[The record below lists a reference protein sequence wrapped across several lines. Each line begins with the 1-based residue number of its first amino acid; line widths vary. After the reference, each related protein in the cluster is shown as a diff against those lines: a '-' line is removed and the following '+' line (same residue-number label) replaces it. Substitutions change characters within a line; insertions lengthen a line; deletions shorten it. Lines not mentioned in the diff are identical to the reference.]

1 VQTDDD
7 IFSENTTF
15 QQANRFYTS
24 KEEELRV
31 VIDEL
36 ERDLRS
42 ADPSRE
48 QAAREKL
55 VTEICPELGSL
66 REYVVLNYTAVV
78 KAVKKSNKNL
88 GQNIHAV
95 QLLAG
100 EPIFCSLG
108 LAKLVTRA
116 EMLTMHAAPES
127 ERKIDDFCCPI
138 CDEVLSNPVILPCKH
153 RFCFKC
159 IAAAT
164 FDDSSL
170 TASLA
175 ESTTFMES
183 AMRQVADPTTRAA
196 ESSLHSANNIRPP
209 VRGRGSKCTLVR
221 GACPVCKKPH
231 INDESGLRVDPKL
244 DDFIRTH
251 FFDKN
256 SDRAPGA
263 FPAPDSTAN
272 SDSVPS
278 TDKLSPLEND
288 SSSNPRRNIPKALI
302 IVVAGCRSDT
312 MLAAHTPLLSSFVKG
327 RGCFSFH
334 MQHTSNSCGNT
345 SSDAIIPLLTGS
357 EGAALSTA
365 LHEKHRDGLC
375 SQHARTVFSRLTEV
389 RSWLHIAVAIGGATD
404 LSSAFSSDSSTEN
417 LTPFDA
423 SDVDAANASITALKA
438 DSGADVIYLH
448 LNDVQHAGMLH
459 GYGPHI
465 TGYREAVEATDANL
479 ERVMQA
485 LHARQLD
492 RPHEDWLII
501 IASPAGGTTRADM
514 PAVMQGHFDAA
525 DWCGGGGR
533 QLRAAGV
540 SGFESLP
547 QHATGWVLVDAA
559 KSLRFR
565 GGGANGRAC
574 GEILPPPCDVDIAP
588 TVLEHFGIAPRR
600 EWGLDGAHLLASRRI
615 DVSFSQ
621 ASHSELDADDAAPS
635 SGHNIAEA
643 SSTSSATAS
652 SAESVVKDNGN
663 VTKDHSTGKYFST
676 VSMHDSSGNEIVPS
690 LQNCPSGIKSVIQS
704 RKVAGG
710 SKSPRLSVP
719 GPFASHLPGLFEPTG
734 CAVVGHRGFGMNRCP
749 GKGIRE
755 NTIASFVAA
764 HGSGAGWCEFDVQVT
779 ADGVPVLWHDDVLLV
794 RHGFGPVQ
802 SFSIRELD
810 LSELKALS
818 RAAVATAAS
827 AAAGVPMAVAAIAG
841 EACTRITDGAVSN
854 DDDGEP
860 DEEDE
865 EDEETDSPPEVPVVF
880 YRKFPVGFGSR
891 LAPEPEPWV
900 MNVEDEIP
908 TLHEL
913 MIHAPS
919 ELGFSMELKFDEA
932 NPCDTPR
939 LVAELRS
946 ILAVCRRH
954 PSRRIMFSSFDPDA
968 ALLMRALQ
976 GLYPVMMISD
986 CKPHHSD
993 PRRSSVAAAKKCA
1006 LEGGLCG
1013 LVLDIEVLSKRPEVA
1028 DEVRSCGLLLGTYGT
1043 DNDDKPLASKQ
1054 VEWGMCLVCTDNVAT
1069 LTGMFNSSLVDQGNS
1084 TPARAPLMS
1093 PSLNAAAAARRLGE
1107 MELEAVLR
1115 APWYQLSEDGKKP
1128 RARRH
1133 MNNIPTSGV
1142 IDRGVPPFDVERGRI
1157 GAAQALS
1164 ALATE
1169 AAAGFSAVASA
1180 AIAHTSAQDSKSSDS
1195 SIVTGRK
1202 SGAWSYAPRQTAGV
1216 TSIGYW
1222 ASFPRHTIRK
1232 ADA

>member
-1 VQTDDD
+1 MLTDDD
-7 IFSENTTF
+7 IFPENTTF
-15 QQANRFYTS
+15 QQANSFYSS

-48 QAAREKL
+48 QAARKKL
-55 VTEICPELGSL
+55 VTEVCPELGSL

-138 CDEVLSNPVILPCKH
+138 CEEVLSNPVILPCKH

-175 ESTTFMES
+175 ESTTLMES
-183 AMRQVADPTTRAA
+183 AMSQDADPILHPA
-196 ESSLHSANNIRPP
+196 ESSLHTANNIMSP
-209 VRGRGSKCTLVR
+209 VLGRGSKCTLVR

-244 DDFIRTH
+244 DEFIRTH

-256 SDRAPGA
+256 SDGAPRV
-263 FPAPDSTAN
+263 FPAPDSTVN
-272 SDSVPS
+272 SDSILS
-278 TDKLSPLEND
+278 TEKLSPLEID
-288 SSSNPRRNIPKALI
+288 ALSNPKRKIPKALV
-302 IVVAGCRSDT
+302 IVVAGCRSDA
-312 MLAAHTPLLSSFVKG
+312 MLAARTPLLSSFVRG

-345 SSDAIIPLLTGS
+345 SSDAIMPLLTGS

-365 LHEKHRDGLC
+365 LHEKHQDDSC

-389 RSWLHIAVAIGGATD
+389 RSWMRIAVAIGGATD
-404 LSSAFSSDSSTEN
+404 LSSAFSSDSSLEN
-417 LTPFDA
+417 LTSFDA
-423 SDVDAANASITALKA
+423 SDVDAANATITALEA
-438 DSGADVIYLH
+438 ASGADVIYLH
-448 LNDVQHAGMLH
+448 LSDVQNAGMLH

-465 TGYREAVEATDANL
+465 TGYREAVETTDAHL

-492 RPHEDWLII
+492 RPHEDWLIV

-559 KSLRFR
+559 KSLGF
-565 GGGANGRAC
+565 GGGCTNGRAC

-600 EWGLDGAHLLASRRI
+600 EWGLDGAHLLASRRT
-615 DVSFSQ
+615 DASFSQ
-621 ASHSELDADDAAPS
+621 TSHSELDADDADPC

-643 SSTSSATAS
+643 SSASSATAGS
-652 SAESVVKDNGN
+652 TKNVVNDHGKHTKDPSAE
-663 VTKDHSTGKYFST
+663 KYFST
-676 VSMHDSSGNEIVPS
+676 VPLHDSSGNENAPS
-690 LQNCPSGIKSVIQS
+690 RQDCPSGIKSVIKI
-704 RKVAGG
+704 RKDAWGM
-710 SKSPRLSVP
+710 KSPRLSVP

-818 RAAVATAAS
+818 RAAVATATS
-827 AAAGVPMAVAAIAG
+827 AAAGVPTAVAAAAG
-841 EACTRITDGAVSN
+841 EACTKITDGVVSN
-854 DDDGEP
+854 DVDGEP

-865 EDEETDSPPEVPVVF
+865 EDEEIDSPPEVPVVF

-900 MNVEDEIP
+900 MHVEDEIP

-913 MIHAPS
+913 MTYAPS

-939 LVAELRS
+939 LVSELRA

-954 PSRRIMFSSFDPDA
+954 PSRRILFSSFDPDA

-993 PRRSSVAAAKKCA
+993 SRRSSVAAAKKCA

-1013 LVLDIEVLSKRPEVA
+1013 LVLDIEVLSRRPEVA
-1028 DEVRSCGLLLGTYGT
+1028 DEVRSCGLLLGTYGK

-1069 LTGMFNSSLVDQGNS
+1069 LAGMFNSSLVDQGNS

-1115 APWYQLSEDGKKP
+1115 APWYQLSEDGKKS

-1133 MNNIPTSGV
+1133 TSNMPMSGV
-1142 IDRGVPPFDVERGRI
+1142 IEREILPFDVERGRI

-1180 AIAHTSAQDSKSSDS
+1180 AIAHTSAQVLKSSDS

-1202 SGAWSYAPRQTAGV
+1202 NGAWSHAPRQTAGV
-1216 TSIGYW
+1216 TSMGYW

-1232 ADA
+1232 AKS